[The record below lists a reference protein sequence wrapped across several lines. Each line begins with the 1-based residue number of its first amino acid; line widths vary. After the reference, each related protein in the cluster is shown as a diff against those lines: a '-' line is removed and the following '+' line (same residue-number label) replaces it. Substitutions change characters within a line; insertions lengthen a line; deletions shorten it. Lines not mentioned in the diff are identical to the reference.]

1 MATRSTAVVRGRL
14 RMRTG
19 AHAHPRARVRITAR
33 AAVLLVVVMLLA
45 VALVYPARLYV
56 QQLDRIGELEKQTQI
71 LTIANQNLAGQV
83 QKLNDPVY
91 QEKLAREC
99 LGMVK
104 AGETA
109 FVVVQ
114 KGGDPKPAAC

>member
-1 MATRSTAVVRGRL
+1 
-14 RMRTG
+14 MRAGTH
-19 AHAHPRARVRITAR
+19 AHARARVRITAR

-45 VALVYPARLYV
+45 IALVYPARLYV
-56 QQLDRIGELEKQTQI
+56 RQRGQIGELEKQTQI
-71 LTIANQNLAGQV
+71 LTVANQNLAGQV
-83 QKLNDPVY
+83 QRLNDPAY

-104 AGETA
+104 PGETA

-114 KGGDPKPAAC
+114 RGGDPEPAAC

>member
-1 MATRSTAVVRGRL
+1 
-14 RMRTG
+14 MRTG

-56 QQLDRIGELEKQTQI
+56 QQLDRIGELEKQTQV

-99 LGMVK
+99 LGMVEP
-104 AGETA
+104 GETA